1 MVILRDLLHGFFWVL
16 DFRSGVFWYF
26 VVLIKYQFS
35 ASDSLEEVLDDQE
48 LNLVIF
54 RDFGMWVFYI
64 FWSWSTIISGHMI
77 FFGGFF
83 FFLDDQELNL
93 VILRGFY
100 YWVLPGFGFSE
111 VGFWYFVA
119 LIIIQLRAS
128 EILGYCSSI

>member
-77 FFGGFF
+77 FFGV
-83 FFLDDQELNL
+83 FFLFFGWSRTEFGDFK
-93 VILRGFY
+93 GF
-100 YWVLPGFGFSE
+100 LLLGFT
-111 VGFWYFVA
+111 GFWIFWSGL
-119 LIIIQLRAS
+119 LIFCGLDHNSVEGKWDIGL
-128 EILGYCSSI
+128 L